1 MTEQEYKHI
10 RNLAW
15 DLLID
20 ANISALPV
28 DINSIAKL
36 YHAQSLIKASNSLY
50 DNALL
55 VSSHILSIFGYNN
68 VELSRYLAVRILSPM
83 IILKALNV
91 ESAEDVAKFT
101 KLPIN
106 IAKQRFD
113 RFQMLLKRNAFE
125 TSKLETKVLNQ
136 FKDWLYN
143 NHN

>member
-91 ESAEDVAKFT
+91 KSAEDVAKFT

>member
-28 DINSIAKL
+28 DINPIAKL

-55 VSSHILSIFGYNN
+55 VSSHILSILGYNN